1 MLQSKTFAAIRLP
14 TEDLQ
19 TVPGT
24 KIASPNDEQVR
35 EKASHRKG
43 RTSEVR
49 RSPRVPTQE
58 RSRRRHQAIIEAT
71 EYLLQTAN
79 IEDISLY
86 DIGKQAKIAPASVHY
101 LFNTVT
107 AIHIEL
113 NRIYNEQLT
122 AKVLEKNKLQ
132 AIARNPSWQDW
143 VKAVMAEGR
152 DQLNS
157 NRPMSE
163 IMLGPIL
170 HRTSRVTNLVTNKA
184 LAQASLAMMREFFVV
199 PEIPNLDRYF
209 LFATELGEALW
220 SGSYSAHGR
229 IDDETFTESV
239 RATLAY
245 LRCFLPETL
254 MLREPQAESE
264 FDVAK

>member
-1 MLQSKTFAAIRLP
+1 M
-14 TEDLQ
+14 
-19 TVPGT
+19 
-24 KIASPNDEQVR
+24 R
-35 EKASHRKG
+35 EKASQRKG
-43 RTSEVR
+43 RTTELR

-58 RSRRRHQAIIEAT
+58 RSKRRYQAIIDAT
-71 EYLLQTAN
+71 EHLLKTAN

-86 DIGKQAKIAPASVHY
+86 DIGKEAQIAPASVHY
-101 LFNTVT
+101 LFNTMT
-107 AIHIEL
+107 AVHIEL

-122 AKVLEKNKLQ
+122 AKVLEKNRLQ
-132 AIARNPSWQDW
+132 VAMKNPSWQDW
-143 VKAVMAEGR
+143 VKAVMTEGR

-163 IMLGPIL
+163 IMLGPTL
-170 HRTSRVTNLVTNKA
+170 HRKSRVTNLVTNIS
-184 LAQASLAMMREFFVV
+184 LAQVSLTLMREFFVV
-199 PEIPNLDRYF
+199 PEIPNLERYF
-209 LFATELGEALW
+209 FVATELGEALW

-254 MLREPQAESE
+254 VPRLIEPERAC
-264 FDVAK
+264 DGT